1 MARGYRKRFS
11 AYRKKRRQTRRKKPA
26 MKVAHK
32 NMLKGAGVFLAL
44 LVFKP
49 AIPQGIA
56 SKIQSMLGGN
66 S

>member
-1 MARGYRKRFS
+1 MAYKRYSRKRRPRRTK
-11 AYRKKRRQTRRKKPA
+11 RKAPM

-49 AIPQGIA
+49 AIPQAIA
-56 SKIQSMLGGN
+56 SKIQGMLGGA